1 MTSEFA
7 IAVHALVFLDR
18 SNATIASEE
27 LADNVCTNPVCIR
40 RVMGKLKKAGL
51 IETREGMGGGYRI
64 AKVNSDIT
72 LRQISDALENTLVK
86 ASWRS
91 GNPDK
96 KCLVASGMS
105 VVMDELVTGMN
116 RSCNDYLERITIQ
129 KVEERLTALKEEK
142 DNETGQTM
150 GPVVDE
156 LAQEL
161 TDVKVGKVNVDEQMA
176 LAREYKVMSIPT
188 FLVFKDGKVAER
200 TLGVQEKSELEQLIR

>member
-1 MTSEFA
+1 MYTTTHA
-7 IAVHALVFLDR
+7 ILAAIPLLLAFFLMVLRNVSASKSVGISFLLTLLLVLFVWQVAPLNTAAYTIYGILKAVDLLLIVAGAIFLQ
-18 SNATIASEE
+18 NT
-27 LADNVCTNPVCIR
+27 
-40 RVMGKLKKAGL
+40 LKKAGL

-64 AKVNSDIT
+64 AKANSEIT

-129 KVEERLTALKEEK
+129 KVEERLTALKEK
-142 DNETGQTM
+142 DNETGGCLSCQ
-150 GPVVDE
+150 
-156 LAQEL
+156 
-161 TDVKVGKVNVDEQMA
+161 
-176 LAREYKVMSIPT
+176 
-188 FLVFKDGKVAER
+188 
-200 TLGVQEKSELEQLIR
+200 

>member
-18 SNATIASEE
+18 SNATIASEK

-64 AKVNSDIT
+64 AKANSDIT

-105 VVMDELVTGMN
+105 AVMDELVTGMN

-129 KVEERLTALKEEK
+129 KVEERLTVLKEEK
-142 DNETGQTM
+142 DNETGGCLSCQ
-150 GPVVDE
+150 
-156 LAQEL
+156 
-161 TDVKVGKVNVDEQMA
+161 
-176 LAREYKVMSIPT
+176 
-188 FLVFKDGKVAER
+188 
-200 TLGVQEKSELEQLIR
+200 

>member
-1 MTSEFA
+1 MHTQG
-7 IAVHALVFLDR
+7 D
-18 SNATIASEE
+18 
-27 LADNVCTNPVCIR
+27 
-40 RVMGKLKKAGL
+40 GKTKKAGL

-64 AKVNSDIT
+64 AKANSEIT

-129 KVEERLTALKEEK
+129 KVEERLTALKEK
-142 DNETGQTM
+142 DNETGGCLSCQ
-150 GPVVDE
+150 
-156 LAQEL
+156 
-161 TDVKVGKVNVDEQMA
+161 
-176 LAREYKVMSIPT
+176 
-188 FLVFKDGKVAER
+188 
-200 TLGVQEKSELEQLIR
+200 

>member
-40 RVMGKLKKAGL
+40 KVMGKLKKAG
-51 IETREGMGGGYRI
+51 YRI
-64 AKVNSDIT
+64 AKANSDIT

-129 KVEERLTALKEEK
+129 KVEERLTAIKEEK
-142 DNETGQTM
+142 DNETGGCLSCQ
-150 GPVVDE
+150 
-156 LAQEL
+156 
-161 TDVKVGKVNVDEQMA
+161 
-176 LAREYKVMSIPT
+176 
-188 FLVFKDGKVAER
+188 
-200 TLGVQEKSELEQLIR
+200 

>member
-64 AKVNSDIT
+64 AKANSDIT
-72 LRQISDALENTLVK
+72 LRQISD
-86 ASWRS
+86 
-91 GNPDK
+91 
-96 KCLVASGMS
+96 ASGMS
-105 VVMDELVTGMN
+105 VVMDELVTEMN

-142 DNETGQTM
+142 DNETGGCLSCQ
-150 GPVVDE
+150 
-156 LAQEL
+156 
-161 TDVKVGKVNVDEQMA
+161 
-176 LAREYKVMSIPT
+176 
-188 FLVFKDGKVAER
+188 
-200 TLGVQEKSELEQLIR
+200 

>member
-64 AKVNSDIT
+64 AKANSDIT

-91 GNPDK
+91 GNP
-96 KCLVASGMS
+96 
-105 VVMDELVTGMN
+105 VTGMN

-142 DNETGQTM
+142 DNETGGCLSCQ
-150 GPVVDE
+150 
-156 LAQEL
+156 
-161 TDVKVGKVNVDEQMA
+161 
-176 LAREYKVMSIPT
+176 
-188 FLVFKDGKVAER
+188 
-200 TLGVQEKSELEQLIR
+200 

>member
-18 SNATIASEE
+18 SNATIASEK

-105 VVMDELVTGMN
+105 VVMN

-142 DNETGQTM
+142 DNETGGCLSCQ
-150 GPVVDE
+150 
-156 LAQEL
+156 
-161 TDVKVGKVNVDEQMA
+161 
-176 LAREYKVMSIPT
+176 
-188 FLVFKDGKVAER
+188 
-200 TLGVQEKSELEQLIR
+200 